1 MAQSID
7 DLLHSDNVPALKAK
21 IAELR
26 VQQDQAYYPSDRV
39 LLQRDIQHLMVRVL
53 ELHGTYWR

>member
-1 MAQSID
+1 MD
-7 DLLHSDNVPALKAK
+7 DLLHGDNIPALKAK

-26 VQQDQAYYPSDRV
+26 VRQDQAYYPSDRV